1 LNTKIVKDTFIV
13 AALKS
18 LPDLKRNPSTMI
30 LTSLISAF
38 PLFFIIVFGGPVSS
52 GLVGAIIATVSFI
65 GFSAAIQDIAYDR
78 YWKIREMIVAMP
90 VHPASYA
97 IGVALA
103 PLLISTPGLIFFL
116 CIAVAI
122 GTLPLSS
129 IGWTIVVL
137 IMVWAAGSSIAF
149 IISTYL
155 RKASVYV
162 LNNMATIL
170 GLGLVFLPPVY
181 YSERVLGSYAWVSI
195 IFPTSNA
202 ADLIRFYAG
211 LTQMPSE
218 TVLLHW
224 LILIA
229 TVIVSV
235 ILLSFKAKWRED

>member
-1 LNTKIVKDTFIV
+1 MNTKVVRDTFIV

-65 GFSAAIQDIAYDR
+65 GFSAAIQDIAFDR

-90 VHPASYA
+90 VHPVSYA

-103 PLLISTPGLIFFL
+103 PLLISTPGVVFFL

-122 GTLPLSS
+122 GTLPLYS

-155 RKASVYV
+155 RKAGVYV

-181 YSERVLGSYAWVSI
+181 YSERVLGGYAWISI

-211 LTQMPSE
+211 LTQLSPE
-218 TVLLHW
+218 NVLLHW
-224 LILIA
+224 LILMA

-235 ILLSFKAKWRED
+235 ILLSSKAKWRED